1 MSKEYLNIKVFNTD
15 TSRHTGGVTGSAKV
29 QTNDDISYQLKPSI
43 KDAKFFRNLKAGGV
57 DRENY
62 GEVIASTVSRA
73 LTGSDK
79 EGAIELVP
87 KVVLVYDEDKK
98 RTLVASKYLDN
109 VEGGTIDDYAK
120 KNVG

>member
-1 MSKEYLNIKVFNTD
+1 MQSIAF
-15 TSRHTGGVTGSAKV
+15 GA
-29 QTNDDISYQLKPSI
+29 SI

-79 EGAIELVP
+79 EGATELVP

-98 RTLVASKYLDN
+98 GL
-109 VEGGTIDDYAK
+109 
-120 KNVG
+120 